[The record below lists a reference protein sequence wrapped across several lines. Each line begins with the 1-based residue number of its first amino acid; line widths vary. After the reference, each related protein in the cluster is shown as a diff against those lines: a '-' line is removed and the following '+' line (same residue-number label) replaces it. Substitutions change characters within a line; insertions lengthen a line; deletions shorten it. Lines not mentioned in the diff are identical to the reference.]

1 MENWG
6 IYVHIPWC
14 RRRCP
19 YCDFYF
25 EIGAAQQGYAKKI
38 LEEFERKKHL
48 WPAQAPSTLYLGG
61 GTPSLLHPEE
71 LDKIIMGLKKAAGVQ
86 QWQVSLE
93 ANPEDLDET
102 ILESLKAVGVE
113 RLSLG
118 IQSFD
123 DGVLKWLG
131 RAHDGKRA
139 QEVIQ
144 QAQSAGF
151 TELSVDFIF
160 GLPGESLQRVE
171 TELNTLAA
179 FDVGHASAYL
189 LTVEP
194 GTPLLIQIQKNK
206 KQAPDDDFQADI
218 YAHLQHEL
226 KRSGYQQYEI
236 SSWAK
241 AGKAST
247 HNRIYWGQGS
257 YLGLGPGAHSCRVLP
272 AGDLERRI
280 NVSDLQKWW
289 QGEPGIEEVSL
300 QSPEAS
306 FLESVAFGFR
316 DMERGVR
323 LKRLSERHQTPVSS
337 ELLSK
342 LQSMQRKGWVSQMKT
357 AWVLTESGALFADA
371 VAREI
376 LN

>member
-1 MENWG
+1 MEKWG

-25 EIGAAQQGYAKKI
+25 EIGAAQQGYADKI
-38 LEEFERKKHL
+38 LEEYERKKHL
-48 WPAQAPSTLYLGG
+48 WPAQAPATLYFGG
-61 GTPSLLHPEE
+61 GTPSLLQPEE
-71 LDKIIMGLKKAAGVQ
+71 LAGIIGGLKNATGAQ

-93 ANPEDLDET
+93 ANPEDLDEAC
-102 ILESLKAVGVE
+102 LESLKAAGVD

-123 DGVLKWLG
+123 DEVLRWLG

-144 QAQSAGF
+144 QAQVAGF

-171 TELNTLAA
+171 TELNTLAL
-179 FDVGHASAYL
+179 FEVGHVSAYL
-189 LTVEP
+189 LTVEQ
-194 GTPLLIQIQKNK
+194 GTPLLVQIQKNK
-206 KQAPDDDFQADI
+206 KRAPDDDVQADV
-218 YAHLQHEL
+218 YAHLQQGL
-226 KRSGYQQYEI
+226 KRRGYEQYEI

-241 AGKAST
+241 AGQASV

-257 YLGLGPGAHSCRVLP
+257 YLGLGPGAHSCRLLP
-272 AGDLERRI
+272 EGDLERRI
-280 NVSDLQKWW
+280 NVSDLKKWW
-289 QGEPGIEEVSL
+289 KGEEGIEEVTV

-316 DMERGVR
+316 DMERGVT
-323 LKRLSERHQTPVSS
+323 LERLSVRHQTPVSPK
-337 ELLSK
+337 LLLK
-342 LQSMQRKGWVSQMKT
+342 LQSMQRRGWVSQMDT
-357 AWVLTESGALFADA
+357 AWVLTDSGALFADG